1 MSQNI
6 STLPYESYGRILSA
20 TGPIIRAKGQF
31 SIGEFCEIIK
41 DNYEK
46 LYAEVIGFQDS
57 EAILTPYG
65 SVEGVSRF
73 SKIRKVADTF
83 QIRVS
88 DSLIGRVLNSLG
100 EPIDSAG
107 PIENT
112 GDLRQV
118 MAPAPD
124 PMSRPVISEKFP
136 LGVKSI
142 DGILTCGVGQR
153 MGIFAAAG
161 GGKSTLMSML
171 IRFAEFDKCVIALIG
186 ERGREV
192 REFIE
197 MHVGPEG
204 MKKSVVVVAT
214 SDRPAMEQVKAPYVA
229 TTIAEYYRE
238 RGENVLLLMDS
249 LTRLARAQRQ
259 IGLAAGEPPTR
270 RGFPPSV
277 FEKLPPLLERAG
289 LTETGSIT
297 ALYTVL
303 MEGDDMNEPI
313 SDEVRSIL
321 DGHIVLSGSLAQK
334 GHYPAIDVLRSV
346 SRVMN
351 DIVTEEHR
359 NAAQTLRS
367 RLSKYNEIELLLK
380 LGEFEFGKD
389 QEADVAVNTV
399 DSLNAFLK
407 QQTHEKVSLDDSIAQ
422 LIALQ

>member
-73 SKIRKVADTF
+73 SKIRKVSDTF

-88 DSLIGRVLNSLG
+88 DNLIGRVLNSLG
-100 EPIDSAG
+100 DPIDSAG
-107 PIENT
+107 PIENA
-112 GDLRQV
+112 GELRQV

-171 IRFAEFDKCVIALIG
+171 IRFAEFDKCIIALIG

-359 NAAQTLRS
+359 NAAQSLRS

-407 QQTHEKVSLDDSIAQ
+407 QQTHEKVPLDDSIAQ
-422 LIALQ
+422 LIGLQ